1 MILSRSST
9 YGLQAMIYLAVA
21 EDDAPTMNSDIARFL
36 GVPAPYLTKLMKLF
50 VRQGLA
56 GSRRGRGGGYW
67 VTPAG
72 RRASIRRLV
81 EVIDGDQ
88 AFGSC
93 LLGLKRCE
101 DATACPVHFTWSPI
115 KARLLA
121 LLESATLGQ
130 MADQVRSGK
139 YRLVSP
145 RRRGRSA
152 G

>member
-9 YGLQAMIYLAVA
+9 YGLQAMIYLASKDG
-21 EDDAPTMNSDIARFL
+21 EDPLMNTDIASFL
-36 GVPAPYLTKLMKLF
+36 GVPAPYLTKLMKLY

-67 VTPAG
+67 ITPLG
-72 RRASIRRLV
+72 LGASIRQLV

-88 AFGSC
+88 AFESC

-101 DATACPVHFTWSPI
+101 DATACPVHFQWSPV
-115 KARLLA
+115 KARMLQLLQ
-121 LLESATLGQ
+121 TTDLGQ
-130 MADQVRSGK
+130 MAEQVRSGK

-145 RRRGRSA
+145 ARGRRG

>member
-9 YGLQAMIYLAVA
+9 YALQAMIHLAAA
-21 EDDAPTMNSDIARFL
+21 EDDTPIMNVAIARYL

-50 VRQGLA
+50 VREGLA
-56 GSRRGRGGGYW
+56 GSQRGRGGGYW
-67 VTPAG
+67 ITPAG

-93 LLGLKRCE
+93 LLGLKKCE

-121 LLESATLGQ
+121 LLDTATLDQ
-130 MADQVRSGK
+130 MAEQVRSGK
-139 YRLVSP
+139 YRLVTP
-145 RRRGRSA
+145 GRRGRGSA
-152 G
+152 